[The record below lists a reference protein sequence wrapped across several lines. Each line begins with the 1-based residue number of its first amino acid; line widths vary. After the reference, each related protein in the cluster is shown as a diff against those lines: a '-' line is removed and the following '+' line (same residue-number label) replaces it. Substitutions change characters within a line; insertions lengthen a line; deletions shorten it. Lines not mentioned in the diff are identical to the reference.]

1 MSVAGQL
8 AWHPIRSIN
17 FHQQRPLGI
26 LRSAHVHLDD
36 SPWLIW
42 CICKRTRGLHLINK
56 LSLSVGTS
64 LCCQDTFTISFEKEV
79 STEPLPTTSPTV
91 PDPRLGTTSLYWLSW
106 WWTGNDEIRALRD
119 WVWGTNHPFVVVQEE
134 AIITPR
140 SDMRWL
146 WWWWCGGVSEDPF
159 IHRSLFHWGVYYLL
173 LLYVVLLSD
182 RYNITQDIHRS
193 L

>member
-1 MSVAGQL
+1 MFTSTT
-8 AWHPIRSIN
+8 
-17 FHQQRPLGI
+17 PLG
-26 LRSAHVHLDD
+26 LSDASV
-36 SPWLIW
+36 
-42 CICKRTRGLHLINK
+42 RGPGELHLINI
-56 LSLSVGTS
+56 LSLSGWTS
-64 LCCQDTFTISFEKEV
+64 LHCQDTFISFEKEV

-182 RYNITQDIHRS
+182 RYNITQDMGPLVLHHHLHLTREREGWTHIINS
-193 L
+193 YVLYEI